1 MGEVIQLSTAGRAD
15 ESRPAGRLPV
25 LHRDTD
31 AKGNARFTLFDVD
44 GSPVRSVTRWVRSL
58 RLRSPKTAE
67 TYARNVAYFAQW
79 LRSSG
84 RYSTLT
90 LDDAFAVMSRLDIED
105 WAADMKDKLE
115 GPTLNNRECALKDF
129 LDWLPSEDGGR
140 LREPEDTPYLT
151 GKLVTSRSGH
161 SAMPVSLTEA
171 EVVRLCNAL
180 HNESERCLVHL
191 MFDCG
196 LRISEVCR
204 LRNRDLPAPR
214 DYPDGQKYLPL
225 HVEGA
230 KGRGGRTKPR
240 KTIISAPTLARVN
253 RLHASHK
260 PYRETYPS
268 ISAPDNL
275 VFLSATGRPLSPRNV
290 LGQLKAAAKRAGIPV
305 EKVHPHVMRH
315 SFALYLLLATDLDE
329 QYGNRRL
336 LLMRCLG
343 HSSVSAGDVYA
354 KLLPGVMVRASTEPV
369 EKFAQAQ
376 RVYEATF
383 LAPRKHTE
391 TRGHFKRAP

>member
-1 MGEVIQLSTAGRAD
+1 
-15 ESRPAGRLPV
+15 
-25 LHRDTD
+25 
-31 AKGNARFTLFDVD
+31 
-44 GSPVRSVTRWVRSL
+44 
-58 RLRSPKTAE
+58 
-67 TYARNVAYFAQW
+67 
-79 LRSSG
+79 
-84 RYSTLT
+84 
-90 LDDAFAVMSRLDIED
+90 
-105 WAADMKDKLE
+105 
-115 GPTLNNRECALKDF
+115 
-129 LDWLPSEDGGR
+129 
-140 LREPEDTPYLT
+140 
-151 GKLVTSRSGH
+151 
-161 SAMPVSLTEA
+161 
-171 EVVRLCNAL
+171 
-180 HNESERCLVHL
+180 

-204 LRNRDLPAPR
+204 LRNRDLPSAR

-225 HVEGA
+225 HVEGS

-240 KTIISAPTLARVN
+240 NTIISAPTLARVH
-253 RLHASHK
+253 RMHANHK

-275 VFLSATGRPLSPRNV
+275 VFLSATGCPLSPRNV
-290 LGQLKAAAKRAGIPV
+290 LNQLKAAARRAGIPE

-354 KLLPGVMVRASTEPV
+354 KLLPGVLVRASTEPI
-369 EKFAQAQ
+369 EKYTQAQ
-376 RVYEATF
+376 RVYDTTF

-391 TRGHFKRAP
+391 TRGHFKRAVQ